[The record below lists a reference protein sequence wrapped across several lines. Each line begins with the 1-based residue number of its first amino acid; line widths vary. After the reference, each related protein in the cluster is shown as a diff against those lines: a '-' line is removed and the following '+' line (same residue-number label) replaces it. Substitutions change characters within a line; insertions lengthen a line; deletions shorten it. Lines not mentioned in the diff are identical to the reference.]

1 MESRIGK
8 MEERKLYSPFNVA
21 LTEEEYNMVKRLEPL
36 NIVKHFKR
44 DLMTEEEKI
53 ETPHKYLYWYIGIG
67 RHTETNKL
75 FAVYQAMYESE
86 EFPSHSIFIRPLK
99 MFYSEVDSTKY
110 PDSKAKYRFEK
121 CKKEDL

>member
-1 MESRIGK
+1 

-44 DLMTEEEKI
+44 DMMTEEEKR

-75 FAVYQAMYESE
+75 FVVYQAMYESE
-86 EFPSHSIFIRPLK
+86 EFPNHSIFIRPLK

-110 PDSKAKYRFEK
+110 PDAKDKYRFEK